1 MMHFDILAIW
11 HLKVCKVSSHVYLGL
26 RFSKDLKWQS
36 HIKDVYTKARKRL
49 NAMLPLKYK
58 LDRYSLQIMYTS
70 FVRSTL
76 DYASVVWGGTY
87 KSDFMLLEKIQVD
100 AMRLITGAT
109 ARSNRLKLYQEIPFL
124 TIKQRVSNTILTMM
138 FKIKSG
144 LCPTYLSNLIIVN
157 EQPRYNFRSQSA
169 VVTPFARLE
178 TFKRSF
184 IPHASTLWNNIS
196 FDLQNSGSLEGFKQ
210 LLNIANDCCNTL
222 YYYGERWPAIHHA
235 RLRTGCSKLNCDLFH
250 NLHVTDSPSCQC
262 GYISED
268 AYHFFFSCP
277 LFTDQRQHLL
287 DSVMRITLPSLNV
300 LLYGDPALSL
310 EINREVFQA
319 VHKYIST
326 TERFQ

>member
-1 MMHFDILAIW
+1 
-11 HLKVCKVSSHVYLGL
+11 
-26 RFSKDLKWQS
+26 
-36 HIKDVYTKARKRL
+36 
-49 NAMLPLKYK
+49 MLPLKFK
-58 LDRYSLQIMYTS
+58 LDRYSFETMYTS

-87 KSDFMLLEKIQVD
+87 KSDFLILEKIQVD

-144 LCPTYLSNLIIVN
+144 LCPTYLSNLIILN
-157 EQPRYNFRSQSA
+157 EQPRYNFRSKSA

-178 TFKRSF
+178 TYKRSF

-196 FDLQNSGSLEGFKQ
+196 FDLQNSGSLKGFKQ
-210 LLNIANDCCNTL
+210 LLNIANDCCNKL

-235 RLRTGCSKLNCDLFH
+235 RLRTGCSKLNSDLFH
-250 NLHVTDSPSCQC
+250 NLHVIDSPSCQC
-262 GYISED
+262 GHITED
-268 AYHFFFSCP
+268 SYHFFFSCP
-277 LFTDQRQHLL
+277 LFTDQRRHML
-287 DSVMRITLPSLNV
+287 DSVMRIILPSLNV
-300 LLYGDPALSL
+300 LLYGDPALCL
-310 EINREVFQA
+310 EKNKEVFQA
-319 VHKYIST
+319 VHKFIST